1 MPVIE
6 SDVVV
11 AANGLSANVLSG
23 DVHQVLQGTARV
35 DFYATGSAAGLRYT
49 AGGGG
54 DIIADDSVLN
64 AQNRQPLEN
73 EDFLVGDNFTQS
85 TPLTLRF
92 RNTTAGALTARFR
105 VRVTYT

>member
-11 AANGLSANVLSG
+11 AANALSANVLAG
-23 DVHQVLQGTARV
+23 DVHQILQSAARV

-54 DIIADDSVLN
+54 DIIADDAVLN
-64 AQNRQPLEN
+64 AQNRQPVEPD
-73 EDFLVGDNFTQS
+73 DFLVGDSFTPA

-92 RNTTAGALTARFR
+92 RNTTVGALTARFR
-105 VRVTYT
+105 ARITY